1 MIRVNAPPPG
11 SPRRWPASG
20 QGPEPAASVGGGT
33 PADSGA
39 SESSKAGGGCPRPV
53 LRRLASESLP
63 GEMGPGAR
71 WLASGYCDRVGP
83 GWPASLL
90 MLPGPLGQPGRARGL
105 HRTHCCCDKSPKGT
119 TGMRSPSRAMPLGP
133 PYCLDRDSRGRTGC
147 GRRRGGGRET
157 DFTPP
162 GEIVS
167 PAAGARRGAPGRIQV
182 SRKAAPPAGPV
193 RSGSTPRGERQRAR
207 LSGAC
212 EGHIGRLSGH
222 SSQGPNEPA
231 RGRPGAHRTLPHPKR
246 PPAPLSP
253 RRRRR

>member
-1 MIRVNAPPPG
+1 
-11 SPRRWPASG
+11 
-20 QGPEPAASVGGGT
+20 
-33 PADSGA
+33 
-39 SESSKAGGGCPRPV
+39 
-53 LRRLASESLP
+53 
-63 GEMGPGAR
+63 
-71 WLASGYCDRVGP
+71 
-83 GWPASLL
+83 
-90 MLPGPLGQPGRARGL
+90 
-105 HRTHCCCDKSPKGT
+105 
-119 TGMRSPSRAMPLGP
+119 MRSPSRAMPLGP

-231 RGRPGAHRTLPHPKR
+231 RGRPMKGHPSAVSAVNGQGSLFAGAPSRRLPGRRLPGPSDWERAPIRVGSLDMNGQGAGSNSQGPNEPARGRPGAHRTLPHPKR